1 MIRILWLATTK
12 ADLSLNAFSYASE
25 TQSCTNFIVYT
36 IVCICDIFI
45 VQTDWLLSR
54 FIFHSQQFLSAT
66 CARFCSNNPS
76 KICIVYAIATSCFCY
91 FDWVTS
97 VRTAKFNSTIRF
109 RYDSFLLS
117 ITLSVSVFVSLFI
130 SRSLNVFPP
139 FHQAEKREQGA
150 ERLSNSYPKYTHL
163 YLAPLEQC
171 VGWNIQ
177 TKKEMKY
184 RNNPYGVASNI
195 PIRCY
200 KYRKFPMRDRGNRA
214 NTVVENASYHQ
225 FISECEVAFRGEILW
240 IQLDVCYFCYSLW
253 LLCVFHTIPHS
264 LSLSS
269 YLSNDNVTSPWTKL
283 RLICFVA
290 ALMKTYR
297 RVSSS
302 SMNVNLVQAHD
313 SMD

>member
-1 MIRILWLATTK
+1 MRLLQAAFVILIEWPLWEQPNSILQYVFDTIPFFS
-12 ADLSLNAFSYASE
+12 LSPCL
-25 TQSCTNFIVYT
+25 
-36 IVCICDIFI
+36 
-45 VQTDWLLSR
+45 
-54 FIFHSQQFLSAT
+54 
-66 CARFCSNNPS
+66 
-76 KICIVYAIATSCFCY
+76 
-91 FDWVTS
+91 
-97 VRTAKFNSTIRF
+97 
-109 RYDSFLLS
+109 
-117 ITLSVSVFVSLFI
+117 SVFVSLFI

-253 LLCVFHTIPHS
+253 LLCVFHTISHS

-302 SMNVNLVQAHD
+302 SMNVYLVQAHD